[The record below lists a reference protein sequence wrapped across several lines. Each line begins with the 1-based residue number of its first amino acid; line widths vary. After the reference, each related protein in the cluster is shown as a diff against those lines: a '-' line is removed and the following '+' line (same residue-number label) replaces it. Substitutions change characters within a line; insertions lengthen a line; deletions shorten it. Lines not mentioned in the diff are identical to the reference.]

1 MKKIYAVV
9 SGTFYD
15 SPDFRID
22 ALYEGRQDAEDRLED
37 AFTESLDGL
46 FHRFVRDDRDG
57 HPYAEDAD
65 GNWVSA
71 EVIEAEVQDGW
82 DGEDIHATL
91 VTEWNDG
98 VCHEI
103 HLDPSELASASTYQ
117 RICTDFEQ
125 EYGVEREEW
134 GDHLSCED
142 PMVDIY
148 IQSDCYEVVR
158 VIDRADLKAYVENNI
173 DEYEVLAEVA
183 WVKLDKYRCP
193 LEMAD
198 PYFYGEVERCVE
210 DYCDDHG
217 ISEDQRGELLMEID
231 EWLW

>member
-22 ALYEGRQDAEDRLED
+22 ALYEGRQDAENRLEE

-57 HPYAEDAD
+57 HPYAEDED

-71 EVIEAEVQDGW
+71 EVVECEVWDSW
-82 DGEDIHATL
+82 DGDDLNALL

-98 VCHEI
+98 VYFDVR
-103 HLDPSELASASTYQ
+103 LDASEYASETTYHQ
-117 RICTDFEQ
+117 ICTDFEL
-125 EYGVEREEW
+125 EHGVEIEEW
-134 GDHLSCED
+134 GDHLSCESEQID
-142 PMVDIY
+142 LY
-148 IQSDCYEVVR
+148 FQSDCYEVVR

-183 WVKLDKYRCP
+183 WIKLDKFRCP

-198 PYFYGEVERCVE
+198 PYFYDEIERCVG
-210 DYCDDHG
+210 DYCYEHG
-217 ISEDQRGELLMEID
+217 ISEDQMGELLMEID